1 VDLRQ
6 LEIVQAVAETG
17 SFTGAGRKLHVSQ
30 SAISRQILLLEEEMN
45 EAIFLRVGRRV
56 RITPAGESLVQLS
69 HRVFGDIKETV
80 TLIGESQQ
88 QLSGTLRLAGG
99 MTVCMYVFP
108 ALLKEYRRQHSAIEV
123 KLITGTSQ
131 RLLQEIRTGAADLGF
146 ITLPVNEP
154 ELVTCPAMEE
164 EMLLVAHP
172 SHPLA
177 KKRHIVP
184 QDLAQQPFV
193 LFEAASN
200 SRRVLDG
207 FFAKEG
213 IEPRI
218 VMETENVEIL
228 KALVRSEM
236 GVTIIPYQAVAREV
250 RSGQLSCA
258 RISGTQLV
266 RHTGWVYQRANRVPR
281 MLEELFRAYERILPR
296 LNLSPGNRLSPGS
309 RLPSLR
315 TKDMS

>member
-17 SFTGAGRKLHVSQ
+17 SFTAAGRKLRVSQ
-30 SAISRQILLLEEEMN
+30 SAISRQILLLEQEMN
-45 EAIFLRVGRRV
+45 EPVFLRVGRRI
-56 RITPAGESLVQLS
+56 RITPAGDALVQLS

-88 QLSGTLRLAGG
+88 VLSGSLRLAGG

-108 ALLKEYRRQHSAIEV
+108 ALLHEYRRQHSAVEV
-123 KLITGTSQ
+123 KLITGPAP
-131 RLLQEIRTGAADLGF
+131 RLLHEIRTGAADLGF
-146 ITLPVNEP
+146 ITLPVQEP
-154 ELVTCPAMEE
+154 EFVTVPAMEE

-177 KKRHIVP
+177 RKQRIVS
-184 QDLAQQPFV
+184 QDLVQQPFV

-200 SRRVLDG
+200 SRRVIDQ
-207 FFAKEG
+207 FFVKER

-236 GVTIIPYQAVAREV
+236 GITIIPYQAVAREV
-250 RSGQLSCA
+250 RSGQLCCA
-258 RISGTQLV
+258 RISGTHLARQ
-266 RHTGWVYQRANRVPR
+266 TGWVYQRSNRIPR
-281 MLEELFRAYERILPR
+281 MVEEMFKAFERILPR
-296 LNLSPGNRLSPGS
+296 LHLSPPTRLS
-309 RLPSLR
+309 SLR
-315 TKDMS
+315 SKGMA

>member
-6 LEIVQAVAETG
+6 LEIVLAVAATG
-17 SFTGAGRKLHVSQ
+17 SFTGAGRKLNVSQ
-30 SAISRQILLLEEEMN
+30 SAISRQILLLEEELN
-45 EAIFLRVGRRV
+45 ETIFLRVGRKI
-56 RITPAGESLVQLS
+56 RITSAGDALVQLG

-80 TLIGESQQ
+80 TLISESQQ
-88 QLSGTLRLAGG
+88 VVSGTLRLAGG

-108 ALLKEYRRQHSAIEV
+108 SLLQEYRHQHSAVEI

-131 RLLQEIRTGAADLGF
+131 RLLQEIRAGAADVGF

-154 ELVTCPAMEE
+154 DLVTVPAMEE
-164 EMLLVAHP
+164 EMLLVTHP

-177 KKRHIVP
+177 RKRRIVP

-193 LFEAASN
+193 LFEAVSN
-200 SRRVLDG
+200 SRRIVDS

-218 VMETENVEIL
+218 VMETENVEII

-236 GVTIIPYQAVAREV
+236 GITIIPYQAVAREV
-250 RSGQLSCA
+250 RGGQLFCA
-258 RISGTQLV
+258 RISGTQMV
-266 RHTGWVYQRANRVPR
+266 RQTGWVYQRSNRIPR
-281 MLEELFRAYERILPR
+281 TLEELFHAYQRVLPR
-296 LNLSPGNRLSPGS
+296 LHLSPRSRISSQRNR
-309 RLPSLR
+309 
-315 TKDMS
+315 DMS

>member
-1 VDLRQ
+1 MGRMDLRQ

-30 SAISRQILLLEEEMN
+30 SAISRQILLLEDELN
-45 EAIFLRVGRRV
+45 ESLFLRIGRRV
-56 RITPAGESLVQLS
+56 RITAAGESGG
-69 HRVFGDIKETV
+69 RVSNRVVGGGGVTV
-80 TLIGESQQ
+80 TVIGESQQ
-88 QLSGTLRLAGG
+88 VLSGTLRLAGG

-108 ALLKEYRRQHSAIEV
+108 QLLQEYRRQHSLVEV

-131 RLLQEIRTGAADLGF
+131 RLLQEIRSGAADLGF

-154 ELVTCPAMEE
+154 ELVTVPAMQE

-177 KKRHIVP
+177 KKKRILPH
-184 QDLAQQPFV
+184 DLAQEPFV

-200 SRRVLDG
+200 SRRIVDA
-207 FFAKEG
+207 FFIKER

-228 KALVRSEM
+228 KALVRAEL
-236 GVTIIPYQAVAREV
+236 GITLIPYQAVAREV
-250 RSGQLSCA
+250 RGRQLFCA
-258 RISGTQLV
+258 RVSGAQLV
-266 RHTGWVYQRANRVPR
+266 RHTGWVYQRSNRVPR
-281 MLEELFRAYERILPR
+281 GVEEMFRAYQRILPK
-296 LNLSPGNRLSPGS
+296 LNLRPAGRHDAGNQ
-309 RLPSLR
+309 
-315 TKDMS
+315 